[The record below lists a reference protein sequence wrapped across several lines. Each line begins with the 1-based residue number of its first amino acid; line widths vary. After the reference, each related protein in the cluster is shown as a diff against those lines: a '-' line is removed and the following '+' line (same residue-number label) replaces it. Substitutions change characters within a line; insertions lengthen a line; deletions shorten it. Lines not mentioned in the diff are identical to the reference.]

1 MSFVT
6 FIYRIGSSR
15 KTYYGKYIFDDA
27 YIDCDEDHLFLD
39 KEIITCVF
47 NAINRFRV
55 KNNEEKL
62 TLSQLSV
69 GILSFCPNVNVYS
82 SEDEIKAFD
91 FYCTSSHLWSSNS
104 KVYINGE
111 ILQ

>member
-6 FIYRIGSSR
+6 FIYRIGSR
-15 KTYYGKYIFDDA
+15 TYYGKYIFDDV
-27 YIDCDEDHLFLD
+27 YIDCEEDHLLLD
-39 KEIITCVF
+39 KEIVTGVF
-47 NAINRFRV
+47 NAINRFRL

-62 TLSQLSV
+62 SLSQIRV

-91 FYCTSSHLWSSNS
+91 FYCICPNLWSTHS
-104 KVYINGE
+104 KIYINGVMV
-111 ILQ
+111 